1 MKRMHLFVLLAFIIC
16 AMSAPAQYVVSAH
29 SGLLNKV
36 EGQVNLEGK
45 SIEPKFGEFPEM
57 KNGQTLATEDGRA
70 EVLLTPGAFLRVN
83 ENSSF
88 QMINNKLAD
97 TRVKVLTGTVLLE
110 LAEILPQNG
119 ITLLYG
125 DASITIL
132 KKGLYRIDCEP
143 TARLRV
149 YDGEAQVTSGDDSL
163 TAKRG
168 REVALGAVLSA
179 SNFDPKVTDEFYR
192 WASRRSEDVAQA
204 NVSSAKAANGFTS
217 SSWNYNPWFGLYTY
231 IPYNGIYWSP
241 FGYGYYSPYAVNYL
255 YYNPGYYSGF
265 GNGSR
270 GGTTAQTYSNGTS
283 SHYDSSV
290 GYNVSPRSGI
300 SSGSMS
306 SGGYSSGMGS
316 AGMGSTSAGSASS
329 GGSRGGGGGAASGGG
344 GGHGH

>member
-1 MKRMHLFVLLAFIIC
+1 MKRMHLYVLLGIMLIC
-16 AMSAPAQYVVSAH
+16 AMSASAQYVVSAH

-45 SIEPKFGEFPEM
+45 AVDPKFGEFPQM
-57 KNGQTLATEDGRA
+57 KNGETLATEDGRV

-97 TRVKVLTGTVLLE
+97 TRVKVLSGTALLE
-110 LAEILPQNG
+110 IAEILPQNA

-125 DASITIL
+125 EATISIL
-132 KKGLYRIDCEP
+132 KKGLYRIDCDP
-143 TARLRV
+143 SPRLRV
-149 YDGEAQVTSGDDSL
+149 YDGEAQVVAGGDSL
-163 TAKRG
+163 VAKRG

-231 IPYNGIYWSP
+231 VPYNGIYWSP

-255 YYNPGYYSGF
+255 YYNPGYYSNGF

-270 GGTTAQTYSNGTS
+270 GGTSQTFSNS
-283 SHYDSSV
+283 SSPRYDSSV
-290 GYNVSPRSGI
+290 GYNVSSRAGMGS
-300 SSGSMS
+300 SMS
-306 SGGYSSGMGS
+306 GVSSGMGS
-316 AGMGSTSAGSASS
+316 SGIGSSGVGSASS
-329 GGSRGGGGGAASGGG
+329 GGSRGGGGGAASSGGG
-344 GGHGH
+344 GGRH

>member
-1 MKRMHLFVLLAFIIC
+1 MKRMHLLVLLALILC
-16 AMSAPAQYVVSAH
+16 AMSASAQYVVSAH

-45 SIEPKFGEFPEM
+45 SVEPKFGEFPEM

-97 TRVKVLTGTVLLE
+97 TRVKVLTGTALLE

-125 DASITIL
+125 DTSITIL

-143 TARLRV
+143 TPRLRV
-149 YDGEAQVTSGDDSL
+149 YDGEARVSLGDDSL
-163 TAKRG
+163 VAKRG

-192 WASRRSEDVAQA
+192 WASRRSEDIAQA

-217 SSWNYNPWFGLYTY
+217 SSWSYNPWFGLYTY

-255 YYNPGYYSGF
+255 YNYPGYYNNGL
-265 GNGSR
+265 GGGSR
-270 GGTTAQTYSNGTS
+270 GTTSQTYSNGS
-283 SHYDSSV
+283 APHYDSSV
-290 GYNVSPRSGI
+290 GYNVGARSAI

-306 SGGYSSGMGS
+306 SGGFGSGMSSAGIGSSG
-316 AGMGSTSAGSASS
+316 AGSASS
-329 GGSRGGGGGAASGGG
+329 GGSRGGGGGAASTGGG
-344 GGHGH
+344 GARH